1 MKELVL
7 DSIFFKDKGR
17 KILNGCFLKVI
28 PKSVTCLIGKNGSG
42 KSTLMKVGAGVIDP
56 NSGITIIDN
65 KRLHKPSKLI
75 RYKYLAYLSQEPFL
89 PKEIKVSN
97 ILNNNEKVRAEDALL
112 DRIFDSKVKDL
123 SYGEVR
129 YLEIIFVLSQN
140 RKYVFLDE
148 PFTGLA
154 PKLIEEVIKK
164 ILIKKRE
171 GSGILIS
178 DHYINYLL
186 DITDSIYYIS
196 NEETTLIESN
206 KGFKAE
212 LKRIGYLK

>member
-1 MKELVL
+1 
-7 DSIFFKDKGR
+7 
-17 KILNGCFLKVI
+17 
-28 PKSVTCLIGKNGSG
+28 
-42 KSTLMKVGAGVIDP
+42 
-56 NSGITIIDN
+56 
-65 KRLHKPSKLI
+65 
-75 RYKYLAYLSQEPFL
+75 
-89 PKEIKVSN
+89 
-97 ILNNNEKVRAEDALL
+97 
-112 DRIFDSKVKDL
+112 
-123 SYGEVR
+123 VR